1 VSEHADDPRGRFPL
15 AEHAADTTVSAT
27 GKRLAEVSLDAVVS
41 GACSIADLRISADAL
56 RQQAEIARAAA
67 RASLAANLD
76 RAAEMTRL
84 PQAEV
89 LRIYEML
96 RPGRCRSKQDLLAVA
111 HRLKRDHAAPELAR
125 LVETA
130 ADVYARRGLFSKRF

>member
-1 VSEHADDPRGRFPL
+1 
-15 AEHAADTTVSAT
+15 
-27 GKRLAEVSLDAVVS
+27 VSLDAVVS